1 MPRSTK
7 PVNATKQSS
16 KKASNASGYAK
27 RKSLKSKALS
37 NPSDVYE
44 YHSEKVRRS
53 KVKLQLEKD
62 EILGVG
68 GGDDESDAEGGV
80 SGHGKSRPRLVGEN
94 DDDDGIAS
102 DEDEELDSDAAFD
115 ESDEERFAGFDFSH
129 NKVCTR
135 RISK

>member
-1 MPRSTK
+1 MPPRIK
-7 PVNATKQSS
+7 PTRPLKSSMKKSNNA
-16 KKASNASGYAK
+16 AGYAK
-27 RKSLKSKALS
+27 RKSLKSKTLA

-44 YHSEKVRRS
+44 YQPERVRRS

-62 EILGVG
+62 EALGAG
-68 GGDDESDAEGGV
+68 GGDESDAEDDM
-80 SGHGKSRPRLVGEN
+80 SGRGRLKPRLVGEN

-129 NKVCTR
+129 NKAR
-135 RISK
+135 NLRAAS